1 MSKTTAAIAMLGLVA
16 CVASGI
22 ASAADDAAAVAALD
36 TEYQAAVERND
47 WQTMDRILHPDF
59 VLMLG
64 NGKSV
69 SRSELIASARNKDVV
84 YEKQVEDPGTQKVRL
99 YGKDTATVT
108 ARLWLRYTGADQ
120 AVHDYKVWFTDTYV
134 LTPDGWQYAFGM
146 ASLHLP

>member
-1 MSKTTAAIAMLGLVA
+1 MGIQRCALIGTAFIRMSGAFAG
-16 CVASGI
+16 SP
-22 ASAADDAAAVAALD
+22 DAAQVVAGLD

-59 VLMLG
+59 VLVLG

-69 SRSELIASARNKDVV
+69 SRAELIASARNAEIV
-84 YEKQVEDPGTQKVRL
+84 YEKQVEEPGSQRVRL
-99 YGKDTATVT
+99 YGNDTATVT
-108 ARLWLRYTGADQ
+108 ACLWLKYTGADQ

-134 LTPDGWQYAFGM
+134 RTRSGWKYAFGM